1 MPVQGLTLE
10 EEHTMALTRNTL
22 AARVRDGAGKG
33 SARRLR
39 AEGLVPAVVYGRH
52 LENPVQIAVD
62 PIEVKKA
69 IATPHKFNTLL
80 SLKLDGQPERL
91 VLLKDYQQDPVSRE
105 MLHADFIDV
114 RENEQ
119 VKVNVPVVLTGKAV
133 GTTEGGILSQTR
145 REIEVYALPSAIPEK
160 IEADVTH
167 LKIAQ
172 SLHINE
178 VKLPEGVRVKSHVNY
193 TLAVVSVPEKEEVAP
208 VAAAVPAAGAP
219 AAGAAGAAPA
229 AADAKAAEGK
239 GGAAAPAAAKEG
251 APAKKDEKKK

>member
-1 MPVQGLTLE
+1 
-10 EEHTMALTRNTL
+10 MAPTRNTL

-39 AEGLVPAVVYGRH
+39 AQGLVPAVVYGRH
-52 LENPVQIAVD
+52 LENPVHIAVD

-91 VLLKDYQQDPVSRE
+91 VLLKDYQQDPLSRE

-119 VKVNVPVVLTGKAV
+119 VKVNVPLVLTGRALGV
-133 GTTEGGILSQTR
+133 AEGGILSQSR
-145 REIEVYALPSAIPEK
+145 RDLEIFAMPGAIPEK
-160 IEADVTH
+160 IEADVSH

-172 SLHINE
+172 SLHIND
-178 VKLPEGVRVKSHVNY
+178 VKMPEGVRVKSHVNY
-193 TLAVVSVPEKEEVAP
+193 TIAVVSVPEKEEVAP
-208 VAAAVPAAGAP
+208 VAAVAVPVAGAP
-219 AAGAAGAAPA
+219 GAPGAPGAAPA
-229 AADAKAAEGK
+229 AADAKAADGK
-239 GGAAAPAAAKEG
+239 GGAAAPAAGKDAGG
-251 APAKKDEKKK
+251 AAKKDDKKK

>member
-1 MPVQGLTLE
+1 
-10 EEHTMALTRNTL
+10 MALTRSTL
-22 AARVRDGAGKG
+22 TARVRDGAGKG

-39 AEGLVPAVVYGRH
+39 SEGLVPAVVYGRH
-52 LENPVQIAVD
+52 LEAPVHIAVD
-62 PIEVKKA
+62 PVEVKKA
-69 IATPHKFNTLL
+69 ITTPHRLNTLL

-119 VKVNVPVVLTGKAV
+119 IKVNVPLVLTGKPV
-133 GTTEGGILSQTR
+133 GVTEGGILSQNR
-145 REIEVYALPSAIPEK
+145 REIEVYAMPAAIPEK
-160 IEADVTH
+160 IDADVSH

-193 TLAVVSVPEKEEVAP
+193 TIAVVSVPEKEEVAP
-208 VAAAVPAAGAP
+208 VAAAAATPVAGAP
-219 AAGAAGAAPA
+219 AAGAPGAAPA
-229 AADAKAAEGK
+229 AGDAKAPEGK
-239 GGAAAPAAAKEG
+239 GAAAPAAAKDAGG
-251 APAKKDEKKK
+251 AAKKDDKKK